1 MSIAELVLGLTVITS
16 MIGGVAALLL
26 MFFSHG

>member
-1 MSIAELVLGLTVITS
+1 MSIAELVIGLTLLVAV
-16 MIGGVAALLL
+16 IGGAAALFL

>member
-1 MSIAELVLGLTVITS
+1 MSIAELVLGLTLLAAV
-16 MIGGVAALLL
+16 IGGIAALLL

>member
-1 MSIAELVLGLTVITS
+1 MSIAELILALTVLTS
-16 MIGGVAALLL
+16 AIGCVAALLL

>member
-1 MSIAELVLGLTVITS
+1 MSIAELVLGLTVIVAVV
-16 MIGGVAALLL
+16 GGAAALFL